1 MWSMIWNTFA
11 VIGAVSVVSGAL
23 VVGIYAGCAT
33 SGIIN
38 RRKAGAP
45 PDVPPDV

>member
-1 MWSMIWNTFA
+1 MWGMIWNTFA
-11 VIGAVSVVSGAL
+11 VIGAVSSAL